1 MVKYKIGV
9 KCLSVNFRYLSEVH
23 IKNKEEK
30 E

>member
-1 MVKYKIGV
+1 MVEYKIGV
-9 KCLSVNFRYLSEVH
+9 KYLSVNFRYLSEVH